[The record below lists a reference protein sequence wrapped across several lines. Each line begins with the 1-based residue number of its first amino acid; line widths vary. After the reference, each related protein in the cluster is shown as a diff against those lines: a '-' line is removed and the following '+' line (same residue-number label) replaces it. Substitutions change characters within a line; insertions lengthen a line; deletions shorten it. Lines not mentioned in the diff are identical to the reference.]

1 MEPKIG
7 HSVPKQSDKVFTP
20 PPTKKPG
27 RRRLRSGGWAFMC
40 KALGMA
46 LVMANP
52 YLYHAIM
59 VASYGTP
66 IEEAMLVVTPIIIYS
81 VASTVYMKGENAD
94 AN

>member
-1 MEPKIG
+1 MEPKTG

-40 KALGMA
+40 KALGIA
-46 LVMANP
+46 LVMTSP
-52 YLYHAIM
+52 YLYHALM

-66 IEEAMLVVTPIIIYS
+66 IEEVLLVVGPIFIYLF
-81 VASTVYMKGENAD
+81 ASFVYMKGENAD
-94 AN
+94 AD